1 VRLSSGLRVF
11 AVLVALAALMLAI
24 PVAMPVVARPG

>member
-11 AVLVALAALMLAI
+11 ALLVVLAELMLAI
-24 PVAMPVVARPG
+24 PVAMPVVARRG